1 MVEQERWRN
10 SIPVYDTESSFKE
23 TKYLCDE
30 AILREKGLLG
40 GKVPVSEDWVTPF
53 MISYCTDS
61 LVDPKSEKYW
71 PYGMSGKDYVTLQD
85 LRSFNNPMSETP
97 DDSWM
102 DIEVT
107 DEILLDYWERMT
119 SIQKE
124 FEFKSLSDIGYLPP
138 MLSKGNKSYRLIPD
152 IHGFTCDDPTCQA
165 IFQQQNDL
173 DGGSYA
179 ALIATGIPIYT
190 SREGDLTSESV
201 SKLGYGKEYCLP
213 CIMK

>member
-1 MVEQERWRN
+1 MWRN

-30 AILREKGLLG
+30 AILREKELFG

-53 MISYCTDS
+53 MISYNTDS

-138 MLSKGNKSYRLIPD
+138 MLSKENKSYRLIPD